1 MLMRQAGFVHAKQW
15 LVCAGSCNY
24 PFDENRREA
33 FEEHV
38 AAIMQ
43 KAQDGGCSQKE
54 NGDAHIQQRAEASR
68 QASQGVPVC
77 VVCRR
82 GNDSQYVV
90 QMLKQSGLR
99 TAVDLTGGLEAW
111 SQHADVVFPEF

>member
-1 MLMRQAGFVHAKQW
+1 M
-15 LVCAGSCNY
+15 
-24 PFDENRREA
+24 
-33 FEEHV
+33 

-43 KAQDGGCSQKE
+43 KAQDNGCSQKE
-54 NGDAHIQQRAEASR
+54 NGDAHIQQQAEASR

-99 TAVDLTGGLEAW
+99 TAVDLMGGLEAW

>member
-1 MLMRQAGFVHAKQW
+1 MLMRQAGIVHAKQW
-15 LVCAGSCNY
+15 LVCTGSCNY

-43 KAQDGGCSQKE
+43 KAQEGGCSQRE

-82 GNDSQYVV
+82 GNDSQ
-90 QMLKQSGLR
+90 
-99 TAVDLTGGLEAW
+99 
-111 SQHADVVFPEF
+111 